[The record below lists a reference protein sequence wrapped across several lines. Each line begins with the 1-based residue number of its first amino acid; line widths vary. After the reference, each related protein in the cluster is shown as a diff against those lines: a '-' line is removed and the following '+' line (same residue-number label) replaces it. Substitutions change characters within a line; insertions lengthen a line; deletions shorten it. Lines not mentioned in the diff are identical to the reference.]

1 MLSTCCFYFSED
13 EAEIKSLWE
22 DLFIY
27 LFFGLFIYLFIF
39 VYLFIYYVSNIVELI
54 MK

>member
-27 LFFGLFIYLFIF
+27 LLCLKYCRINNEI
-39 VYLFIYYVSNIVELI
+39 N
-54 MK
+54 K

>member
-27 LFFGLFIYLFIF
+27 F
-39 VYLFIYYVSNIVELI
+39 VSNIVELI

>member
-1 MLSTCCFYFSED
+1 MLSTCFYFSED

-27 LFFGLFIYLFIF
+27 LFI
-39 VYLFIYYVSNIVELI
+39 VSNIVELI

>member
-27 LFFGLFIYLFIF
+27 LFIFVYLFI
-39 VYLFIYYVSNIVELI
+39 YLFIYYVSNIVELI

>member
-1 MLSTCCFYFSED
+1 MLSRFCFYFSED

-27 LFFGLFIYLFIF
+27 LF
-39 VYLFIYYVSNIVELI
+39 I
-54 MK
+54 MSQIL

>member
-27 LFFGLFIYLFIF
+27 LFIF

>member
-1 MLSTCCFYFSED
+1 MLSTCFYCSED

-27 LFFGLFIYLFIF
+27 CLKYCRINNEI
-39 VYLFIYYVSNIVELI
+39 N
-54 MK
+54 K

>member
-1 MLSTCCFYFSED
+1 MLSTCFYFSED

-27 LFFGLFIYLFIF
+27 LFN
-39 VYLFIYYVSNIVELI
+39 YYVSNIVELI